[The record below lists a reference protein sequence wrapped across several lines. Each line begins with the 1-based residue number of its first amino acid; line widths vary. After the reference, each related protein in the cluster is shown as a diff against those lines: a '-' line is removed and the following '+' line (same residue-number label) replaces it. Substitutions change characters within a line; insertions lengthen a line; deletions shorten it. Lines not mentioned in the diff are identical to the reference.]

1 MSPVRWV
8 RAVPAD
14 LRRPHLSSMGLIV
27 GLLSYLGGYWLHAL
41 HEVSGAVEPGAPP
54 SLIHWLRD
62 STLLVPVVA
71 VATYLALLLAR
82 RLAGRPSQGGQRV
95 ADRVSSAALVA
106 VIVSAAEGIS
116 APLHGVLF
124 GGHEA
129 HAAEQAVASHMLAD
143 GLAAL
148 PANVLIAAMALALVG
163 GRLWVDRS
171 PAARSV
177 RHALGARRRGLI
189 AAIGVVVS
197 VSSGTHLAA
206 TPTAAQVPFRPCPA
220 RRPSRPSTS
229 RRSTS

>member
-1 MSPVRWV
+1 MSSL
-8 RAVPAD
+8 A
-14 LRRPHLSSMGLIV
+14 LLV
-27 GLLSYLGGYWLHAL
+27 GSLAYVGGYWLHAL
-41 HEVSGAVEPGAPP
+41 HELSGAVEPGAPP

-62 STLLVPVVA
+62 STLLVPVVGLA
-71 VATYLALLLAR
+71 VYVGLVLAR
-82 RLAGRPSQGGQRV
+82 RLAGQDGSDEQHRPGMT
-95 ADRVSSAALVA
+95 DHLSAAAIVALV
-106 VIVSAAEGIS
+106 VSAPRGPA

-129 HAAEQAVASHMLAD
+129 HVAEQAVASHMLAD

-148 PANVLIAAMALALVG
+148 PANVLIAAMVLALVG

-206 TPTAAQVPFRPCPA
+206 TPTAAAVPFRPCPA
-220 RRPSRPSTS
+220 TAPGQDLRRRGDRCPHVAQPI
-229 RRSTS
+229 RRQ